1 MTVTKD
7 SETIARLL
15 RTRRSV
21 RDFLDKEVP
30 AALIDEI
37 LDDARWAPSWSNTQ
51 PYKIAIA
58 QGDLKDRLKRELLAR
73 YDASINSH
81 DADPVG
87 KMGKMSDSDFNTQIE
102 YPTELVPRRRA
113 TGFGLYTSLG
123 IARGDTEARNRQ
135 MRRNFEFFG
144 APVVLFVFVHDA
156 LGVYSVFDAGIFLN
170 SVMMSAHAR
179 GLGTCAQGSL
189 ATWASPIREA
199 FDVTPDYKLICGLS
213 LGWQSEHTVNAY
225 NPDRVETEQLLI
237 PPI

>member
-21 RDFLDKEVP
+21 RDFLGKEVP

-81 DADPVG
+81 DTDPFG
-87 KMGKMSDSDFNTQIE
+87 KMGEMSDSDFNTQID
-102 YPTELVPRRRA
+102 YPTELLSRRRA

-123 IARGDTEARNRQ
+123 IARGDTETRNRQ
-135 MRRNFEFFG
+135 LSRNFEFFG

-156 LGVYSVFDAGIFLN
+156 LGVFSVFDAGIFLN

-225 NPDRVETEQLLI
+225 NPDRLEAEQLLI